1 MFVDASA
8 IVAILTQ
15 ENGFESLVAALE
27 GATTRHTSA
36 VAIFEAALG
45 VRRKRRCD
53 VTQAE
58 QVVMRFLAALR
69 VEVASIA
76 GAEASRA
83 LDAFSRFGKG
93 TGHPAQLNMG
103 DCFAYAVA
111 RSLGAP
117 MLFVGE
123 DFARTDVNSPRG

>member
-8 IVAILTQ
+8 IVAILTH
-15 ENGFESLVAALE
+15 ETGCEALATSLNAAPR
-27 GATTRHTSA
+27 RHTSPI
-36 VAIFEAALG
+36 AIFEAALG
-45 VRRKRRCD
+45 IRRKRIST
-53 VTQAE
+53 VAEAE
-58 QVVMRFLAALR
+58 QDVFDFLESAQI
-69 VEVASIA
+69 EVAAI
-76 GAEASRA
+76 GRQEALGA